1 MYRSRLGKNLG
12 KVTLDY
18 VSSLNDDM
26 EIALYDILG
35 SQAHTIMLYENK
47 IITKKE
53 IKKILKGLEN
63 LKKEKFEKKSSS
75 EDIHELI
82 ESLIIKRIGIDAGG
96 KMHTARSRNDQVA
109 LDIRM
114 KIRDDI
120 NIVCQ
125 CLLDTIKSLV
135 LLAKK
140 HQETIIPLYTHLQQ
154 AQVGLFSH
162 YLLSYADALFRDL
175 DRLYVT
181 YGRVNENP
189 LGAGPIGGTSIPID
203 RQITGKMLGL
213 KGIVE
218 NSIDA
223 TTTRDS
229 MVEYISAVAILMT
242 NLSRISK
249 DFSIWSTSEFSF
261 LELSDEFTSP
271 SSVMPQKKNPDI
283 LEITRGKTS
292 QVIGNLTSML
302 STIQGLPSGY
312 SRDLQQINPSIWS
325 ASKIVISAL
334 LIMESMLKTV
344 VVNKK
349 NMKKAAE
356 DGYIIALDLA
366 EKLVHH
372 DIPFRKSHQIIGR
385 LVKFA
390 HKSGKPISKLNES
403 EVKKVIKGKEVSLK
417 LLMEL
422 IQSTTITSSLHDR
435 KSQGSSGISEQKRM
449 IKDRMGKINAYQR
462 GIKNRSNQVQNSLN
476 NLNRKV
482 KELTK

>member
-12 KVTLDY
+12 KITLDY
-18 VSSLNDDM
+18 VSSINDDV
-26 EIALYDILG
+26 EIAHYDILG
-35 SQAHTIMLYENK
+35 SQAHAIMLYENK
-47 IITKKE
+47 VITKNE
-53 IKKILKGLEN
+53 IKKILKGLES
-63 LKKEKFEKKSSS
+63 LKKEKFDKKTNS

-82 ESLIIKRIGIDAGG
+82 ESMIIKKIGIDAGG

-135 LLAKK
+135 VLAKK
-140 HQETIIPLYTHLQQ
+140 HQETIVPLYTHLQQ

-181 YGRVNENP
+181 YGRINENP

-203 RQITGKMLGL
+203 RISTGKMLGL

-229 MVEYISAVAILMT
+229 AVEYIAAIAILMT
-242 NLSRISK
+242 NLSRVSK
-249 DFSIWSTSEFSF
+249 HI
-261 LELSDEFTSP
+261 
-271 SSVMPQKKNPDI
+271 
-283 LEITRGKTS
+283 
-292 QVIGNLTSML
+292 IGNLTSML

-312 SRDLQQINPSIWS
+312 SRDLQQINPAIWS

-344 VVNKK
+344 VINKK
-349 NMKKAAE
+349 NMRKAAE
-356 DGYIIALDLA
+356 DGHLIALDLA

-372 DIPFRKSHQIIGR
+372 NIPFRKSHQIIGR
-385 LVKFA
+385 IVKLA
-390 HKSGKPISKLNES
+390 HKSGKPISKLSES
-403 EVKKVIKGKEVSLK
+403 EVKKVIKSKEVSLK

-422 IQSTTITSSLHDR
+422 IRSTTLTSSLQAR

-449 IKDRMGKINAYQR
+449 TAHRMNKINMYQA
-462 GIKNRSNQVQNSLN
+462 GVKTRSLAVQNSLDKMN
-476 NLNRKV
+476 KKV
-482 KELTK
+482 KQLIR